1 MSDINSDYPKY
12 KTEKTVLAILKQ
24 ISKEC
29 KITPY
34 KSQNHKY
41 TLEFFDTSSD
51 DTLEKTLK
59 KEFKNLKPQ
68 TVIAAK
74 MKFKQSI
81 FLVVLKGENGYIEIK
96 IKCKKRG
103 EGASRIMCELYRA
116 LYNKQKLSDEEI
128 KEKILSKITDYEK
141 KKQKN
146 LIAIAT
152 ENAKS
157 SKEVQK
163 VKDIT
168 RVNNVKESLSK
179 FLGSAKLRDLLF
191 DCSNANRIVYR
202 KFVKKK
208 TLKDINIS
216 DFAVIDSIQKKIRYF
231 KFDFKKEVWVEQEK
245 PTKKKK
251 TNNTQ

>member
-41 TLEFFDTSSD
+41 TLEFFETSLD

-68 TVIAAK
+68 TVIAVK
-74 MKFKQSI
+74 MKLSKQCI
-81 FLVVLKGENGYIEIK
+81 EIQLKGVEYPII
-96 IKCKKRG
+96 IKCKRRSG
-103 EGASRIMCELYRA
+103 EYNQSVCELYRA
-116 LYNKQKLSDEEI
+116 LRLRKDQKKGIDADVISENVEQKL
-128 KEKILSKITDYEK
+128 
-141 KKQKN
+141 KN
-146 LIAIAT
+146 EL
-152 ENAKS
+152 AKS
-157 SKEVQK
+157 IGKENKLKNIKDSMQK
-163 VKDIT
+163 
-168 RVNNVKESLSK
+168 
-179 FLGSAKLRDLLF
+179 FFGSANLRDLLF
-191 DCSNANRIVYR
+191 EYQPNNKKFPLKYR
-202 KFVKKK
+202 KFVHIK
-208 TLKDINIS
+208 TLKKLNIH
-216 DFAVIDSIQKKIRYF
+216 DFAIKDSLQKCLRYF
-231 KFDFKKEVWVEQEK
+231 KFDFKKELWVEQEK